1 MEKKTAKITANANVV
16 QFLSKSSN
24 LAAHLPEWKRGVL
37 EASSQ
42 ATNSEPRTPVVKTE
56 HSSSKSGQQ

>member
-1 MEKKTAKITANANVV
+1 MEKKTVKLTAKANVV
-16 QFLSKSSN
+16 RFLSTSGD

-42 ATNSEPRTPVVKTE
+42 ASNSEPRPPVVNAAP
-56 HSSSKSGQQ
+56 SSSPSSQK